1 MLIDKIYDIWDS
13 LSSTTTRRIEISEE
27 VLPENI
33 RVEIEKTL
41 NKLPEEKCTRLR
53 SLNRKIK

>member
-1 MLIDKIYDIWDS
+1 LVS
-13 LSSTTTRRIEISEE
+13 PSSITTWRIEIFEE

-41 NKLPEEKCTRLR
+41 NRLPEEKYTRLK
-53 SLNRKIK
+53 SLSRKIK